1 MLKNAVINRTDYIFV
16 LALAS
21 LYKKSETKASRGNGG
36 SEKLRQKKSS
46 SIWNVT
52 MRIVALKLAR
62 SLNDVTSWKL
72 V

>member
-36 SEKLRQKKSS
+36 SEKLCQNGMSTCVS
-46 SIWNVT
+46 
-52 MRIVALKLAR
+52 VALKLAR